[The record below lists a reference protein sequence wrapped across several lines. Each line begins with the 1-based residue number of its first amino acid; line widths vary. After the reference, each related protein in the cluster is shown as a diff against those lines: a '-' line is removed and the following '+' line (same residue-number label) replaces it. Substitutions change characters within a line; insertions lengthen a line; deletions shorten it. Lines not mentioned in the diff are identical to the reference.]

1 MAFLSPEQNEAFKLF
16 TRNQNLFITGP
27 GGTGKTKLIQHLY
40 NYTLIRNKNIQVCAL
55 TGCAAVLLDCN
66 ARTLHSWAGIGFNNL
81 SFESLLS
88 QQLKYKKN
96 IMKWTSIDVLIV
108 DEVSMLSKQLFELIN
123 RLAKTIRK
131 SPLPFGGIHVIFTGD
146 FFQLPPISDN
156 GNPKEFCFESDHWYD
171 VFPNE
176 NHIVLKT
183 MFRQNDPLYID
194 ILSQIRIGCIDSDH
208 IEVLQQHVNK
218 PKPENI
224 VITKL
229 FPIRMKADQY
239 NLKMFNDLDT
249 EIQQYKIIINDSH
262 LNYVYNNE
270 KIDTKTIAKC
280 NQLSYAQKKYETD
293 QLISNNNIP
302 LLLELKIGA
311 SVMCTRNIDISTK
324 ICNGSQGKII
334 GFNALKN
341 PIVHFDSGII
351 MPIEQFHCQHSEYP
365 CIVISQ
371 YPLCLAWA
379 TTIHKIQGAT
389 LEHAEI
395 DCGLTI
401 FEYGQ
406 TYVALSRIK
415 NLEGL
420 YLSNFNPIKIRANP
434 KVIEFYN
441 VITNKN

>member
-1 MAFLSPEQNEAFKLF
+1 MTTLSPEQNDAFRLF
-16 TRNQNLFITGP
+16 TRNQNVFITGP

-40 NYTLIRNKNIQVCAL
+40 KYSLIRNKNVQVCAL
-55 TGCAAVLLDCN
+55 TGCAAVLLDCD
-66 ARTLHSWAGIGFNNL
+66 ARTLHSWTGIGFNKL
-81 SFESLLS
+81 SFESILA

-96 IMKWTSIDVLIV
+96 VMKWTSIDILIV
-108 DEVSMLSKQLFELIN
+108 DEVSMLSKQLFDFIN

-131 SPLPFGGIHVIFTGD
+131 NPLPFGGIQLVFTGD
-146 FFQLPPISDN
+146 FFQLPPIPDKDH
-156 GNPKEFCFESDHWYD
+156 PQEFCFESNDWYD

-183 MFRQNDPLYID
+183 MFRQNDPLYIN
-194 ILSQIRIGCIDSDH
+194 ILSQIRIGCVDADH
-208 IEVLQQHVNK
+208 IEELQKHVNK
-218 PKPENI
+218 SKPDNI

-229 FPIRMKADQY
+229 FPIRSKAEQY

-249 EIQQYKIIINDSH
+249 EIQQYKIIINENI
-262 LNYVYNNE
+262 LNYIYNNE

-280 NQLSYAQKKYETD
+280 NQLSDAQKKFEID

-302 LLLELKIGA
+302 LSLELKIGA

-334 GFNALKN
+334 GFNAFKN
-341 PIVHFDSGII
+341 PVVHFDSGII
-351 MPIEQFHCQHSEYP
+351 MPIEPYHCQHVDYP

-389 LEHAEI
+389 LDNAEI

-415 NLEGL
+415 NLDGL
-420 YLSNFNPIKIRANP
+420 YLSNFNPIKIKANP
-434 KVIEFYN
+434 KVIEFY
-441 VITNKN
+441 KSM